1 MACSRVLSSNAVKA
15 IGGLLTR
22 QVETICHHSW
32 ALCGRVSVATASAVA
47 IVWLDSIAHIFIAG
61 LLQALQ
67 QKQIDTYKLLPHWD
81 HMTHLKL
88 TKKEHFGL
96 LKILRKDWFPWRP
109 GGQPATA
116 H

>member
-1 MACSRVLSSNAVKA
+1 MACSRVLSSNAVRA

-22 QVETICHHSW
+22 QVGTICHHSW

-67 QKQIDTYKLLPHWD
+67 QKQIDTYKLRPH
-81 HMTHLKL
+81 
-88 TKKEHFGL
+88 
-96 LKILRKDWFPWRP
+96 
-109 GGQPATA
+109 
-116 H
+116 